1 MQSKG
6 DFMEQFIFPAVFF
19 QEENETDY
27 TVDFPDLNIFTDG
40 KTLVEAFLFAK
51 DYLKVYCTYA
61 RKYDMEIS
69 NPSKLM
75 DVIGRFPNAT
85 CMLVDALVVTED

>member
-1 MQSKG
+1 
-6 DFMEQFIFPAVFF
+6 MEQFIFPAVFF
-19 QEENETDY
+19 QEEGETDY
-27 TVDFPDLNIFTDG
+27 TVVFPDLNIFTDG

-69 NPSKLM
+69 TPSKLM

-85 CMLVDALVVTED
+85 CMLVDALVVNENN